1 MLGQW
6 GHMGMLVAV
15 GISLPAVAILV
26 SFILGRFKIRP
37 NDPNAI
43 KQDTYECGVETEGP
57 SWVQFHVGYYVFALL
72 FVIFDIETVFLYP
85 WAVSLRQG
93 GLFVFLDALLFIAIL
108 FVGFAYAWRKRA
120 FEWR

>member
-6 GHMGMLVAV
+6 GHMGFLVAV
-15 GISLPAVAILV
+15 GVSLPAVALIV
-26 SFILGRFKIRP
+26 SFVLGLFRIRP
-37 NDPNAI
+37 KDLNAI

-72 FVIFDIETVFLYP
+72 FVIFDIETIFLYP
-85 WAVSLRQG
+85 WAVALQQVK
-93 GLFVFLDALLFIAIL
+93 LFAFLDALLFMAIL
-108 FVGFAYAWRKRA
+108 AIGYAYAWRKQA